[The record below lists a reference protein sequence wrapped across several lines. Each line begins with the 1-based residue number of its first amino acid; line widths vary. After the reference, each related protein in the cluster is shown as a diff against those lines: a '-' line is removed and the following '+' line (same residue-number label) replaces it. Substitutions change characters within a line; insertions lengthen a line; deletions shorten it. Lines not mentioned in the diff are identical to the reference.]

1 MYMHL
6 FIYNNIITYKCIYIA
21 SVEIWL
27 GMIFGLTPA
36 SNLDG
41 TVLHHIW
48 CSRHQSKYQADPI

>member
-48 CSRHQSKYQADPI
+48 CSRHHAV